1 MTLFAFEQVTKRVP
15 NGRLELTV
23 FEDVSFEIDA
33 GDFVGLWGGRRAG
46 KSTLLRIAAGIDMPD
61 AGRVLF
67 DGQDL
72 TQLSGDARAELLRT
86 RGIGLVSSAW
96 RPTVSQEVIEYVAVA
111 LLPDSYSLRQA
122 RPIAREHLERMGVLN
137 CAHLRTE
144 TLSIGEAM
152 RVGLARALIREPRLL
167 LVDEPAALPSPS
179 ERHELYELLA
189 SLGRSRDLA
198 VLIASEDLGII
209 RRARRKM
216 TIGAGAVRSMDKKG
230 EVVSFPLGRVSGG
243 RSD

>member
-1 MTLFAFEQVTKRVP
+1 MTLFAFEQVTKRIP
-15 NGRLELTV
+15 DGRHELTV

-33 GDFVGLWGGRRAG
+33 GDFVGLWGTRRSG
-46 KSTLLRIAAGIDMPD
+46 KSTLLRIAAGIDVPD
-61 AGRVLF
+61 TGRVLF

-72 TQLSGDARAELLRT
+72 TGLSGDQRAELLRT

-96 RPTVSQEVIEYVAVA
+96 RPTVSQEVIDDVAVA
-111 LLPDSYSLRQA
+111 LLSDSYSLRQA
-122 RPIAREHLERMGVLN
+122 RRIAREHLEQMGALK
-137 CAHLRTE
+137 CAHMRTE

-179 ERHELYELLA
+179 ERQELYGLLA

-198 VLIASEDLGII
+198 VLIASEDLGVI

-230 EVVSFPLGRVSGG
+230 EVVSFPLGRVSDG
-243 RSD
+243 RSG